1 MGIPHRSRET
11 TVAELV
17 SVLDDH
23 GCVVVDDLIPRSDAQ
38 AISDE
43 LRNILVTTPTGRTD
57 FEGHLTRRI
66 YAVFAKTR
74 CLDGVATHPLV
85 RGVLDEVIGH
95 HQLSAPT
102 VIEIG
107 PGEKAQVLHH
117 DDGIYP
123 LPHPHDEVVFNTMW
137 AFDNFTDENGATRVV
152 VGSHRRPELPAEP
165 SIDLATMSMGSV
177 LLYVGSIWHGG
188 GDNRTDRPRLG
199 AAIEYVASWLR
210 PQENNVLAVPPEVVA
225 TLSEDLQELLGYNV
239 RPPFLGY
246 VDGRHPRRVL
256 QSR

>member
-1 MGIPHRSRET
+1 MPISHCSADT
-11 TVAELV
+11 SVSDLVAELER
-17 SVLDDH
+17 S
-23 GCVVVDDLIPRSDAQ
+23 GCVVVDELLGRAEAQ
-38 AISDE
+38 AIGDE
-43 LRNILVTTPTGRTD
+43 LRTILETTPTGRSD

-74 CLDGVATHPLV
+74 CLDAVATHPLV
-85 RGVLDEVIGH
+85 RGVLEQVIGH

-137 AFDNFTDENGATRVV
+137 ALDDFTEENGATRVI
-152 VGSHRRPELPAEP
+152 VGSHRQPEPPDNP
-165 SIDLATMSMGSV
+165 SIDIATMSMGSV

-188 GDNRTDRPRLG
+188 GDNRTERPRLG

-210 PQENNVLAVPPEVVA
+210 PQENNVLAVPPDIAAE
-225 TLSEDLQELLGYNV
+225 LSEELQELLGYNV

-246 VDGRHPRRVL
+246 VDGRHPRRML

>member
-1 MGIPHRSRET
+1 MAIPHRSADSTAEEL
-11 TVAELV
+11 VAELDR
-17 SVLDDH
+17 S
-23 GCVVVDDLIPRSDAQ
+23 GCVVVDELLSRPEAQ
-38 AISDE
+38 AIGDE
-43 LRNILVTTPTGRTD
+43 LRAILESTPTGRSD
-57 FEGHLTRRI
+57 FEGYLTRRI

-74 CLDGVATHPLV
+74 CLDAVATHPLV
-85 RGVLDEVIGH
+85 RAVIEQVLGH

-102 VIEIG
+102 VIQIG

-137 AFDNFTDENGATRVV
+137 ALDDFTEENGATRMI
-152 VGSHRRPELPAEP
+152 VGSHRQPEPPAEP
-165 SIDLATMSMGSV
+165 KIDLATMSMGSV
-177 LLYVGSIWHGG
+177 LLYVGSLWHGG

-210 PQENNVLAVPPEVVA
+210 PQENNVLAVPPAIVA
-225 TLSEDLQELLGYNV
+225 GLSEDLQELLGYNV

-256 QSR
+256 PAR